1 MRVIDLIYVGTGTKI
16 MRLMV
21 TFLLFSCLFH
31 LLQSLFALVIVTLV
45 VDVNLENVSHSTWT
59 LRSLEAADLDETKD
73 ARGRGEGGLKGWAV
87 RFATW
92 RGTTAASR

>member
-1 MRVIDLIYVGTGTKI
+1 MK
-16 MRLMV
+16 LMV

-31 LLQSLFALVIVTLV
+31 SIQSLLALVMVTLV
-45 VDVNLENVSHSTWT
+45 ADVNLESVSHSTWT
-59 LRSLEAADLDETKD
+59 LRSLEIANLDETED

-92 RGTTAASR
+92 